1 MNIDSKK
8 RAELLDKIDSFRK
21 QLEELKSRADDPA
34 GRKPHDVFFNSLLE
48 HIPDSIYFK
57 DTNSK
62 FLLVNNAYACLLGIQ
77 KPQEAHGKTD
87 FDFFDTVYAQNAYA
101 DEQYIIR
108 TGKPIVNKREKLILS
123 DSRSRWVSVTKAPLR
138 DGNGKIFGIVGI
150 SRDITDEKRQ
160 EEKLGDS
167 EHRFRRLLTDA
178 SDVIS
183 ILDRKGIVLYESPS
197 AVRVFGSGET
207 RKRTGSNFFAFC
219 HPEDL
224 KQVIYTFSELIQKPS
239 ESRKIEFRFRHAD
252 GSWILIES
260 ICRNMLDDP
269 AINGILVSSRN
280 ITEGKRLEDRT
291 KIFEDV
297 VKTANDAIVIADL
310 NNYIIFV
317 NQAFCE
323 MYGYSAEEVIG
334 KHLDLILSSKNA
346 NELFGN
352 VVRESEHT
360 GWEGEV
366 YNRKNDGTDF
376 PVHLSTSF
384 IKDESGNPIAVAG
397 IIRDITRQKQLEEQ
411 LRQSQK
417 MESLSVLVGGIAHN
431 FNNIFGIIM
440 GYASLLED
448 SRVEREKVNQSVK
461 VINEAVERG
470 ANLVNQLMTY
480 IRKSPVKFEDVAVN
494 DIITEM
500 IEMVTQTFPPTIQ
513 ISVDL
518 EQGNPIVHADRN
530 QIRQILFNLL
540 LNARDAMPNGG
551 TITVSTHIVDGA
563 SLTKEFVQA
572 DKIKYVHI
580 AVHDTGV
587 GMNEELR
594 SRIFDPFFTT
604 KEVGQGVGLG
614 LPMVYGI
621 VENHGGFINVESTVN
636 EGSTFS
642 VYIPLLRLDQ
652 TIKDEQTN
660 QNENGVEMD
669 HTIQRVKER
678 QEDPQEQKEEKERG
692 AEAFHKQAATGE
704 SILVVED
711 EDSIRTLLVDLL
723 KNVGYTVY
731 QAADGLEALK
741 EFEKQQQYLHAVI
754 LDIGLPKLG
763 GYEVFLKMRDINPQI
778 PVIIASGYNDPNA
791 KLAIESAGAR
801 LFIQKPYRFDH
812 ILKVVRDV
820 VNNT

>member
-21 QLEELKSRADDPA
+21 QLEELKSRADDPVA
-34 GRKPHDVFFNSLLE
+34 RKPHDVFFNSLLE

-62 FLLVNNAYACLLGIQ
+62 FLLVNNAHARLLGIQ
-77 KPQEAHGKTD
+77 KTQDAHGKTD

-108 TGKPIVNKREKLILS
+108 SGKPIVNKREKLVLP
-123 DSRSRWVSVTKAPLR
+123 DARTRWVSVTKAPLR
-138 DGNGKIFGIVGI
+138 DGNGRIFGIVGI

-183 ILDRKGIVLYESPS
+183 ILDRKGVVLYESPS

-224 KQVIYTFSELIQKPS
+224 KQVIYTFSELIQKPR

-280 ITEGKRLEDRT
+280 ITEGKRLADRT

-297 VKTANDAIVIADL
+297 IKTANDAIVIADL

-323 MYGYSAEEVIG
+323 TYDYSAEEVIG

-346 NELFGN
+346 NELFGS
-352 VVRESEHT
+352 VVRESERT

-366 YNRKNDGTDF
+366 YNRKKNGIDF
-376 PVHLSTSF
+376 PVHLSTSL

-440 GYASLLED
+440 GYASFLED
-448 SRVEREKVNQSVK
+448 PRVEREKVNQSVQ

-470 ANLVNQLMTY
+470 ANLVNQLMMY
-480 IRKSPVKFEDVAVN
+480 IRKSPVKFEDVAIYE
-494 DIITEM
+494 IITEM

-518 EQGNPIVHADRN
+518 EQGNPTVHADRN
-530 QIRQILFNLL
+530 QIRQVLFNLL

-551 TITVSTHIVDGA
+551 TITVTTNIVDGA
-563 SLTKEFVQA
+563 SLTKEFIHA
-572 DKIKYVHI
+572 EKIRYVHI

-587 GMNEELR
+587 GMDEEVR

-621 VENHGGFINVESTVN
+621 VENHGGFINVESTVD

-642 VYIPLLRLDQ
+642 VYMPLLRLDEANNQEEVEKHQ
-652 TIKDEQTN
+652 TLQKVQ
-660 QNENGVEMD
+660 G
-669 HTIQRVKER
+669 K
-678 QEDPQEQKEEKERG
+678 QEVPQKQKEEKERRT
-692 AEAFHKQAATGE
+692 EAFHKQAATGE

-741 EFEKQQQYLHAVI
+741 EFEKQQQNLHAVI
-754 LDIGLPKLG
+754 LDIGLPTLG
-763 GYEVFLKMRDINPQI
+763 GYEVFLKMREINPEI
-778 PVIIASGYNDPNA
+778 PVIIASGYNDPDA

-801 LFIQKPYRFDH
+801 LFIQKPYRYDH

-820 VNNT
+820 INTQKGDQ